1 MAHFFRVSIVRIL
14 MACAIYV
21 RFFSAGCIFMNKR
34 DTFFR
39 QLFTYI
45 QVTKGE
51 KRMHLMRRG
60 RCTGLTNK
68 WARSKGFVVD
78 DRLNIDNNI
87 RIIVVIAL
95 WCTYDIHDA
104 PTLYL
109 LEYVIFLCCTLFLL
123 WFRTYFPSS
132 QFINLF
138 MSLGDGTN

>member
-1 MAHFFRVSIVRIL
+1 MSLYLMAHFFRVSVVRIL

-87 RIIVVIAL
+87 RHSNNCRHCFVVYVWHS
-95 WCTYDIHDA
+95 WCTNSLFARIRNFFVLHTFFA
-104 PTLYL
+104 L
-109 LEYVIFLCCTLFLL
+109 VSHIFPILTI
-123 WFRTYFPSS
+123 Y
-132 QFINLF
+132 
-138 MSLGDGTN
+138 